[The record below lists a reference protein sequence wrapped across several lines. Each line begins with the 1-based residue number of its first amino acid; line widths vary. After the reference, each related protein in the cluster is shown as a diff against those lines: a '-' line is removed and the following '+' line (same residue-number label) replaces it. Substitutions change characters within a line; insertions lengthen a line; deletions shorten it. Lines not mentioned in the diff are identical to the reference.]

1 MPAPHHLP
9 FAAGVLGP
17 QLPGPP
23 AALLHHLLHQLLD
36 EAGAGWSGA
45 HILARKQ
52 QGMKESTS
60 AIQDLGLC

>member
-23 AALLHHLLHQLLD
+23 VPLLHHLLHQLLD
-36 EAGAGWSGA
+36 EASAGSSGA

-52 QGMKESTS
+52 QGVQEPTS
-60 AIQDLGLC
+60 AVQDLTLC